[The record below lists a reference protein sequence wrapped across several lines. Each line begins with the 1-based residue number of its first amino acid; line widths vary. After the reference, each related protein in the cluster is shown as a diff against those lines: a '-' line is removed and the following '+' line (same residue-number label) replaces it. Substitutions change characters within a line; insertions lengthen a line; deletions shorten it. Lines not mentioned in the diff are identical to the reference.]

1 MSLEKHLPPF
11 VGQRVEKNRKR
22 QMGCGEEGAAV
33 LISPCRPV
41 LQGGFIS
48 NPGSE
53 VISGSGRDAHWD
65 LGIVLTNGWWVGNQ
79 L

>member
-11 VGQRVEKNRKR
+11 VDSRVEKNRKG
-22 QMGCGEEGAAV
+22 QMGCVEEETVV

-41 LQGGFIS
+41 LQGGLIS

-65 LGIVLTNGWWVGNQ
+65 LGYCTQ
-79 L
+79 

>member
-11 VGQRVEKNRKR
+11 VNSRVEKNRKG
-22 QMGCGEEGAAV
+22 QMGCGEEGAVV

-41 LQGGFIS
+41 PQGGLIS

-65 LGIVLTNGWWVGNQ
+65 LGYCTH
-79 L
+79 